1 MTDILKYWLL
11 AVVVLSV
18 QPVSGS
24 AEIDNPAGIITEN
37 LKEFSKHT
45 QPQKVYLHLDKT
57 DYYAGETIWFKAYLF
72 DGLTHLPDTSRN
84 NLYIELISSSGEAM
98 EKRLLLAEEGFAAGD
113 IRLSFDIPDGN
124 YILRAYTD
132 WMRNFDDNFFYT
144 RHLYIVNDSYANSI
158 PRSDVRKNKRFNR
171 DLSRKKSEYMVDFFP
186 EGGHLLAD
194 VNNRVAFRVSDM
206 LGRGRSAE
214 GEVVDDRGNPVAGFS
229 SDSLGIGVFEF
240 LPEAGITYK
249 AGISIDG
256 NRPVIYEL
264 PEVKNYGYTLQIEQ
278 DDNFINLSIIR
289 AGVPGSTS
297 ASSAVDVIGHLHGVP
312 FYSES
317 VNVVQSRQDIRI
329 EKAGL
334 KTGIAHFAVFD
345 SELNPVAERMV
356 FIESNDRLN
365 FSPRIN
371 TVIIDEKEYIDLD
384 ISVMDINGDPVVGE
398 FSFSAVTGRP
408 DKASHDMNIVSH
420 VKFSSDLGRL
430 SQDPWAY
437 TGESDVTGK
446 SADILLLTHEW
457 TRFDWNEVIS
467 GYLPEMPYSSDPGI
481 SISGRL
487 VDPARNETLSNY
499 PLKLEIKSGYDNTY
513 EINTGRNGL
522 FSFDS
527 LFYEGT
533 VEAQLSSERLPGDYA
548 PRIILDIAKS
558 SGYDFEPGIY
568 TRESR
573 ITSRGDNWSRA
584 SGISDSPYQSSQERN
599 TTIQLY
605 GTPDQ
610 TIYIDY
616 DSQTGNDLYDVL
628 RRRAS
633 GINFEGG
640 RVTMRGASG
649 TPMFKLDGT
658 TIAANTFFNLYPMS
672 IERIEIFRGP
682 STSIFGVQGG
692 AGVIVAYSRRAGYS
706 GIQDET
712 QLSLLGFHRPRDYSE
727 VLSTFFD
734 FAAPEEEIQKTVY
747 WSPDLRSDQEGR
759 ISLRFPL
766 GSGIE
771 SLILTI
777 EGAGIDGGIGFA
789 ELVIDIER

>member
-1 MTDILKYWLL
+1 MTDNIKYWLL
-11 AVVVLSV
+11 AVIALMV

-24 AEIDNPAGIITEN
+24 IGIDGPAGIISEN
-37 LKEFSKHT
+37 LKEFSKHA

-72 DGLTHLPDTSRN
+72 DGLTHLPDTTSN
-84 NLYIELISSSGEAM
+84 NLYIELISSAGEAM
-98 EKRLLLAEEGFAAGD
+98 EKRLLLTEEGFATGD
-113 IRLSFDIPDGN
+113 FRLSFDIPDGN
-124 YILRAYTD
+124 YLLRAYTD
-132 WMRNFDDNFFYT
+132 WMRNFDDSFFYT
-144 RHLYIVNDSYANSI
+144 RYLYIVNDSYANSI
-158 PRSDVRKNKRFNR
+158 PRGDVRKNSRFNR
-171 DLSRKKSEYMVDFFP
+171 DLSRKMSEYKVDFFP
-186 EGGHLLAD
+186 EGGSLLAG
-194 VNNRVAFRVSDM
+194 VNNRVAFRASDM
-206 LGRGRSAE
+206 LGRGKAAD

-229 SDSLGIGVFEF
+229 SDSLGIGVFKF
-240 LPEAGITYK
+240 VPEAGRTYK

-264 PEVKNYGYTLQIEQ
+264 PEVRNDGYVLNVEQ
-278 DDNFINLSIIR
+278 DDDFLKLSINQA
-289 AGVPGSTS
+289 AGTGSPSTS
-297 ASSAVDVIGHLHGVP
+297 VAVDIIGHLRGLP

-317 VNVVQSRQDIRI
+317 VNIVQGRNEIRI
-329 EKAGL
+329 EKTGL
-334 KTGIAHFAVFD
+334 GTGIAHFAIFD
-345 SELNPVAERMV
+345 DKRTPVAERLV
-356 FIESNDRLN
+356 FIEGNDRLS

-384 ISVMDINGDPVVGE
+384 IAVRDINGDPVVGE
-398 FSFSAVTGRP
+398 FSFSAVSGIP

-420 VKFSSDLGRL
+420 IKFSSDLGRL
-430 SQDPWAY
+430 SQDPGAF
-437 TGESDVTGK
+437 TGEGNVSGK
-446 SADILLLTHEW
+446 SADNLLLTNKW

-467 GYLPEMPYSSDPGI
+467 GDLPEMPYSPDPGI
-481 SISGRL
+481 TLSGRL
-487 VDPARNETLSNY
+487 IDPARNETLSNY

-513 EINTGRNGL
+513 EITTGRNGL

-527 LFYEGT
+527 LFYEGS

-558 SGYDFEPGIY
+558 SGYEFEPGIY
-568 TRESR
+568 TRENR
-573 ITSRGDNWSRA
+573 ITSRGENWRRA
-584 SGISDSPYQSSQERN
+584 SGVSDSPYQSSQERN

-616 DSQTGNDLYDVL
+616 DSQTGNDLYDLL

-640 RVTMRGASG
+640 TVRMRGASG
-649 TPMFKLDGT
+649 IPMFKLDGT
-658 TIAANTFFNLYPMS
+658 TIAANTFFNLYPIS

-706 GIQDET
+706 GIQDEI

-734 FAAPEEEIQKTVY
+734 IAAPEEEIEKTVY
-747 WSPDLRSDQEGR
+747 WSPDLRSDENGR
-759 ISLRFPL
+759 INLRFPL
-766 GSGIE
+766 SSGIE
-771 SLILTI
+771 RLILTI
-777 EGAGIDGGIGFA
+777 EGAGVDGGIGFA
-789 ELVIDIER
+789 EIVLDIER